1 MMRQKQKCFFKV
13 ETKTSE
19 EKEKSGTTTRIYRLK
34 QTCRTKYRN
43 RYVMHKQN
51 KHIKQNRHV
60 QTKQT
65 YTNKTDTY
73 KQNRHIQT
81 KQTRTNK
88 TDVYGHKQ
96 ALQTFTD
103 KIANIDKA
111 NMTSS

>member
-1 MMRQKQKCFFKV
+1 MRQKQKCFFKV

-19 EKEKSGTTTRIYRLK
+19 EKEKSGTTTKIYRLK

-51 KHIKQNRHV
+51 KHLKTKQTCANKTDIYKQNRHV

-73 KQNRHIQT
+73 KQNRRV
-81 KQTRTNK
+81 RT
-88 TDVYGHKQ
+88 
-96 ALQTFTD
+96 
-103 KIANIDKA
+103 
-111 NMTSS
+111 